1 MNISSDRD
9 VGQCQYFR
17 KNTYGSYKPIMMT
30 TAAMVVL
37 GCIPLSLASG
47 PGAEIRQ
54 SLAGVLIGGLCF
66 GTISTLFLFPRLAAF
81 VKKANRKDIAI
92 FISNKT
98 KKDK

>member
-9 VGQCQYFR
+9 VGQCQYFS
-17 KNTYGSYKPIMMT
+17 KSTYGSYKPFMMT
-30 TAAMVVL
+30 TAAIVL

-81 VKKANRKDIAI
+81 VKEADGREVII
-92 FISNKT
+92 FISNKM
-98 KKDK
+98 KNNK